1 MKRRVV
7 ITGMG
12 TITGHGFDIHETWSK
27 VKKGQSAIAII
38 EKFDPSPFTSKI
50 GCEVKGFVPEKWMD
64 AKTARK
70 IDLFSQYGVACAKMA
85 MVDGGIDV
93 SKENPDRIGSIMG
106 TGIGGIITFEEQ
118 YKKIL
123 EKGPDRCSPFF
134 IPRMMANA
142 VTGHIAIMFG
152 LMGPNYVVSSAC
164 ASANHAIGTAF
175 RTIGWGDADMMFTGG
190 TEAALTP
197 VGLAGFCSLRALS
210 TRNSDP
216 QKASRPFDKD
226 RDGFVMAEGA
236 GVLLLEELEHAKK
249 RDARIYAEIVGFGA
263 SCDAFHITEPKEDG
277 AGAAQSIRMALK
289 DGGITPEDVT
299 YINAHGTSTPFNDP
313 METNAIKLALGGH
326 ARKVGISS
334 TKSMIGHLL
343 GASGAPEL
351 AITALS
357 VYENVAHP
365 TINLETRDES
375 CDLDYIPEGAREI
388 AMNVALSNSF
398 GFGGHNCTLALR
410 KFKG

>member
-7 ITGMG
+7 ITGLG
-12 TITGHGFDIHETWSK
+12 TVTGHGFDVHDTWDK
-27 VKKGQSAIAII
+27 VKRGKSAVTLIQ
-38 EKFDPSPFTSKI
+38 KFDPSPFTTRI
-50 GCEVKGFVPEKWMD
+50 GSEVKDFNPEKWMD
-64 AKTARK
+64 TKTSKK
-70 IDLFSQYGVACAKMA
+70 IDLFSQYGVACSKMA
-85 MVDGGIDV
+85 IEDSGINLSSCDLT
-93 SKENPDRIGSIMG
+93 RAGAIIG

-142 VTGHIAIMFG
+142 VTGHVAIMYG
-152 LMGPNYVVSSAC
+152 LQGPNFVVSSAC

-175 RTIGWGDADMMFTGG
+175 RTIAWGDADVMITGG
-190 TEAALTP
+190 SEAALTP

-210 TRNSDP
+210 TRNDAP
-216 QKASRPFDKD
+216 EKASRPFDKD
-226 RDGFVMAEGA
+226 RDGFVMGEGA
-236 GVLLLEELEHAKK
+236 GALLLEELEHARR

-263 SCDAFHITEPKEDG
+263 TCDAFHITEPKEDG
-277 AGAAQSIRMALK
+277 SGAAESIRMSLRDA
-289 DGGITPEDVT
+289 GVSAEDVT

-313 METNAIKLALGGH
+313 MESRAIKAALGDH
-326 ARKVGISS
+326 AGKVAISS

-351 AITALS
+351 AMTALS
-357 VYENVAHP
+357 VYEDVVHP
-365 TINLETRDES
+365 TINYETRDEA
-375 CDLDYIPEGAREI
+375 CDLDYVPEGAREV

-398 GFGGHNCTLALR
+398 GFGGHNCTIALR
-410 KFKG
+410 KFRG